1 VPGLCHSARRPP
13 EMARNSEPG
22 MNAAAFLGGELK
34 RARQAAG
41 LTQEQVARMTGYDR
55 TVITKAETG
64 TSPPTLDVLS
74 ALIETLKPGQVL
86 DTGEVIGRLGALVRQ
101 SGGIPAWF
109 LDWVAVEAVA
119 TVIRWWEPLL
129 IPGLLQTE
137 QYARA
142 VLGWGPD
149 AGDDLDGKVA
159 ARLERQRIFEKE
171 TPPQVWMLLGEPVL
185 SYCVG
190 SADVMRKQVD
200 HLCAMAQRP
209 HVTIQVVPDGAA
221 AYGGRS
227 GAFAVAGVGPSDTAA
242 YLETGVQGMTVRDPR
257 LVGRAEYMF
266 EHLRAEAVPRSQMLD
281 LLKRAGERWNE

>member
-1 VPGLCHSARRPP
+1 
-13 EMARNSEPG
+13 MARNRDPA

-34 RARQAAG
+34 RARLAAG

-64 TSPPTLDVLS
+64 ASPPTPDVLS
-74 ALIETLKPGQVL
+74 ALLETLQPGQVL
-86 DTGEVIGRLGALVRQ
+86 DPGEVISRLGALVRQ

-109 LDWVAVEAVA
+109 LDWVAVEAAA

-129 IPGLLQTE
+129 VPGLLQTE

-159 ARLERQRIFEKE
+159 ARLERQRIFQKE
-171 TPPQVWMLLGEPVL
+171 PPPQVWMLLGEPVL

-190 SADVMRKQVD
+190 SAGVMRKQVE
-200 HLCAMAQRP
+200 HLSAMAQRP
-209 HVTIQVVPDGAA
+209 HVTIQVVPDAAA

-227 GAFAVAGVGPSDTAA
+227 GAFAVAAAGPSDTAA

-257 LVGRAEYMF
+257 LVARAEYMF
-266 EHLRAEAVPRSQMLD
+266 EHLRAEAVPRSQMPD
-281 LLKRAGERWNE
+281 LLRRAGERWTE